1 MSHYIKSCISRKRDF
16 FLFVTSVLFLVQKIT
31 LTWNDYLAQHLLISI
46 DRWNEKE
53 TKMKKCMKVSLLG
66 MFILLLAVPGV
77 FARGKKFRP
86 AENYLNLS
94 LFVFYPCSIGYKH
107 LATNNIYLTGNLD
120 YVSDESDL
128 LFQAGAAYMIPRKFS
143 IFRFYGG
150 GGMEFSRNK
159 GYLYPYV
166 MAGTNFWVFFTEIV
180 HPLRNNKSPG
190 YRLGFSFSF

>member
-16 FLFVTSVLFLVQKIT
+16 FLVYHICPLFSTK
-31 LTWNDYLAQHLLISI
+31 NHPHLEQLFGMVFAVSI

-53 TKMKKCMKVSLLG
+53 TKMKKCMKISLLG
-66 MFILLLAVPGV
+66 MLILLLAVPGA

-107 LATNNIYLTGNLD
+107 LAIRNIYLTGNLD
-120 YVSDESDL
+120 YDSDESDL
-128 LFQAGAAYMIPRKFS
+128 LLQAGAAYMIPRKFA

-150 GGMEFSRNK
+150 GGMEFSRNN

-190 YRLGFSFSF
+190 YRLGFSLSF